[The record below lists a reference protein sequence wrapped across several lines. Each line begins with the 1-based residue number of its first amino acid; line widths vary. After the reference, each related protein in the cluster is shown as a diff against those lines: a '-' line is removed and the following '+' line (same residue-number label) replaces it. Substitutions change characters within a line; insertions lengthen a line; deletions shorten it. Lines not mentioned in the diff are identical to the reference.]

1 MHRFLY
7 DCVVVKEEDG
17 FLASFPQLP
26 GCFTDGDTREEAI
39 ENAEEALEA
48 YVADAVNRGEPLPS
62 YESSAEV
69 VAVSVKMSDLEA
81 RRAAC
86 RTFKEA
92 ALDLS
97 VSPSRITALV
107 KAGKLDVVLID
118 GHRMVTI
125 ESIERYAASER
136 RAGRPKKFVA
146 LS

>member
-7 DCVVVKEEDG
+7 DCVVVKEDDG
-17 FLASFPQLP
+17 FVASFPQLP

-39 ENAEEALEA
+39 KNAKEALEA
-48 YVADAVNRGEPLPS
+48 YVADAVNRGEALPS
-62 YESSAEV
+62 YESTAEV
-69 VAVSVKMSDLEA
+69 VAMSVKMNDLEVK
-81 RRAAC
+81 RAAC

-97 VSPSRITALV
+97 FSPSRITALV
-107 KAGKLDVVLID
+107 RAGTLDVVLID

-136 RAGRPKKFVA
+136 HAGRPRKFIA
-146 LS
+146 QS